1 MRVVKELAPPENR
14 AYCTSVGRCLEVLC
28 VLSRNSPP
36 RKTGLIVRLWADA
49 WRILPPGKQGSYCA
63 CCQGTRLWHHFPSS
77 RAASFWVDLYF
88 ILPQRMVLY
97 SYSENGNAQQVP
109 SFLVSFFSDFM
120 STLYR
125 LSLSLSDYLL
135 SFLVHARFHARFHAC
150 PLPPSLCLFPGKA
163 FMSMLPAVLE
173 KFSRREVF

>member
-1 MRVVKELAPPENR
+1 MARGA
-14 AYCTSVGRCLEVLC
+14 GEVLLLC
-28 VLSRNSPP
+28 VLSRNSRKTVLTMRLWP
-36 RKTGLIVRLWADA
+36 RK
-49 WRILPPGKQGSYCA
+49 QGYDCA

-150 PLPPSLCLFPGKA
+150 PLPPSLCLFHKKA

-173 KFSRREVF
+173 KFKRRAVFLRVLMR

>member
-1 MRVVKELAPPENR
+1 MCVCGGTWPP
-14 AYCTSVGRCLEVLC
+14 GKQGLCLEVLCVCGPRKQGLCLGVLC
-28 VLSRNSPP
+28 VLSRNSS
-36 RKTGLIVRLWADA
+36 V
-49 WRILPPGKQGSYCA
+49 
-63 CCQGTRLWHHFPSS
+63 
-77 RAASFWVDLYF
+77 ASFPFFPRCFILGGFVLYSSSENT
-88 ILPQRMVLY
+88 LPQRMVLY

-150 PLPPSLCLFPGKA
+150 PLPPSLCLFPGKV
-163 FMSMLPAVLE
+163 FMSMLPAVPE
-173 KFSRREVF
+173 KFKRRAVFLRVLMR